1 MIDSDTTHA
10 LTSSVLV
17 LNRTYLA
24 VHVVNV
30 RRAFCMLYREQ
41 AEVIDCDDGRFA
53 NYDFEAWLTVNDLS
67 NERDLSVREEEVIDD
82 WVQAVNF
89 RIRVPRVIR
98 LLKYDRVP
106 TRTLRF
112 NRRNLFARDSHR
124 CQYCG
129 FHAPLPQLSVDH
141 VVPRSQG
148 GRTNWENVV
157 CCCLTCNTRKGGR
170 TPQQARMQL
179 LKKPVKPRF
188 NPLLARKLDNPR
200 YRSWRAFLAAAGLAG
215 ES

>member
-1 MIDSDTTHA
+1 MIDSETTHA

-53 NYDFEAWLTVNDLS
+53 NYDFEAWLSVDSLS
-67 NERDLSVREEEVIDD
+67 DGKDPTDREDEPTID

-98 LLKYDRVP
+98 LLQYDRVP

-129 FHAPLPQLSVDH
+129 CNAPLPQLSVDH

-148 GRTNWENVV
+148 GRTTWENVV

-179 LKKPVKPRF
+179 LKKPVRPRF
-188 NPLLARKLDNPR
+188 NPLLARKLDHPR
-200 YRSWRAFLAAAGLAG
+200 YRAWRTFLAAAGLAG